1 MADYHGLLSADLL
14 KAARAYAGITQDT
27 LAESAG
33 VSVPLIALME
43 QGNASPKLKT
53 VKAVRGALEE
63 MGFKFLKKPEEES
76 LTFDLRRGI
85 G

>member
-14 KAARAYAGITQDT
+14 KAARAYAGITQDA
-27 LAESAG
+27 LAEAAG

-43 QGNASPKLKT
+43 QGKASPKLKT
-53 VKAVRGALEE
+53 VKAVRGALEA
-63 MGFKFLKKPEEES
+63 MGFSFTKKLEEEGM
-76 LTFDLRRGI
+76 TFDLRHGV